1 MENFKLIYLLWIY
14 LLIVNLITFI
24 LYAVD
29 KRKARK
35 DRWRI
40 KEKTLIS
47 WCFAGGVKYKIKM

>member
-47 WCFAGGVKYKIKM
+47 WCFAGG